1 MKRIKSITA
10 LILALCLLLTSCA
23 SSNNENNSTDYG
35 VSLGENIIFF
45 NEPAEEYVVKCLEN
59 VATING
65 IAEVTE
71 ENDPNGK
78 LNKDGGYISAVYFSS
93 SLVQQDTLSKNEL
106 IEKGTSA
113 GGCIEVF
120 KTVEDANARNEYLSE
135 FDGGL
140 LDSGSHIV
148 VGTVIIRI
156 SSSLDETQQK
166 KLEEDIINAF
176 ITVEDEIDEEN
187 STVADETV
195 SETEESTT
203 EESTTEESTTES
215 TTKKSE
221 TTTKKQET
229 STKKQETTT
238 KKTNTSSK
246 ITTTTYSSDI
256 KYILNT
262 DSMKFHYSSCHH
274 AKKITDEH
282 RAESNK
288 SREALINMGYVPC
301 KVCEP

>member
-1 MKRIKSITA
+1 MKRIKSITSV
-10 LILALCLLLTSCA
+10 ILALCLLLTSCA
-23 SSNNENNSTDYG
+23 SSNSEDNSTDY
-35 VSLGENIIFF
+35 SATLGDNIKFF
-45 NEPAEEYVVKCLEN
+45 NEPTEEHVVECLKN

-93 SLVQQDTLSKNEL
+93 SLVQQDTFTKNEL

-113 GGCIEVF
+113 GGCVEVF

-140 LDSGSHIV
+140 LDSGSHTV

-156 SSSLDETQQK
+156 SSSLDEIQQK

-176 ITVEDEIDEEN
+176 VTVEEITSDE
-187 STVADETV
+187 STTVADETV

-229 STKKQETTT
+229 TTKKETTT
-238 KKTNTSSK
+238 EKSNDSVSNDDTMVWIPKSPG
-246 ITTTTYSSDI
+246 
-256 KYILNT
+256 KYH
-262 DSMKFHYSSCHH
+262 DKSSCSGM
-274 AKKITDEH
+274 KNPKQVTKEE
-282 RAESNK
+282 AED
-288 SREALINMGYVPC
+288 LGYEPC
-301 KVCEP
+301 KKCYG